1 MMTMITIVP
10 QSDEQAEDV
19 RNKVNHIVECGGEMV
34 PKHLR
39 KQNHI
44 IHNKQLVDCDVSDL
58 LTQVLCHFM

>member
-19 RNKVNHIVECGGEMV
+19 RNKLNHIVECGGEMV

-39 KQNHI
+39 KHHI

>member
-19 RNKVNHIVECGGEMV
+19 RNKLNHIVECGGEIV

-44 IHNKQLVDCDVSDL
+44 IHNKTAGRL
-58 LTQVLCHFM
+58 